1 MVNGFA
7 SWRQSGTKRDA
18 CEGDGQEW
26 YNASTCFGAQNDR

>member
-1 MVNGFA
+1 MVNGLH
-7 SWRQSGTKRDA
+7 REDKVVQRDA